1 MRVTLLLVFILC
13 CAQIPKSSEWDI
25 SPVRTPAQEKSTFK
39 IEPGFTIELV
49 ASEPMVQEP
58 VAMSF
63 DGDGRLW
70 VVEMRGFMP
79 DIAGKG
85 EVEKSGRIS
94 ILEDQNGDG
103 VMDKST
109 IYLDGLI
116 LPRALGLIKGGALIS
131 ENKALWLT
139 QDTNGDLKADTKV
152 LLDSTYAKNGAPE
165 HSDNGLLLNLDN
177 WYYNVKSRLRYRLM
191 DGKWQRDS
199 TEFRGQWG
207 MSHDDQGRLFYNYNW
222 SQLHADLVPA
232 NSITRNKN
240 HSISSGIDHGL
251 TTDRRIYPIRSN
263 PAINRGYIEGTLDK
277 KGRLMEFT
285 AACSPLVLRS
295 TLFPKQYYGNALVCE
310 PAGNLIKRN
319 VVTEK
324 NGILKAYDPQPQHE
338 FLASTDERF
347 RPTQMALG
355 PDGALYI
362 ADMYHGIIQHG
373 SYMTPYLKEQNLKR
387 KLDAPIHMGRIWRIV
402 PKGKN
407 IKKVHP
413 LQQASGPT
421 LISYLSHPDGFYRDM
436 AQRLLIEK
444 QDKSLIPELKKIVK
458 KNTSTL
464 GRLHA
469 LWTLEGL
476 QAADTEFL
484 TALILDENSLIKNN
498 ALRLFGQKPNTPT
511 AILDEKLL
519 AIAQR
524 AKPTEA
530 VQLAL
535 SVQMASPNIQSKLLG
550 ILLGQHIHSGLL
562 RDAVMSSL
570 WNREYEFLSYLI
582 SLNSWVEPTAN
593 KEIMLEMIT
602 SAVVK
607 KGKESEIK
615 DVLALIDSKGKG
627 PFTWKEKVL
636 LTSLAI
642 QAPNRKDLKPIQLA
656 AMPAIFKEKNKILD
670 ENKWIVLENMFH
682 WPQKTMVSQK
692 NSKSFLDEKSLIQ
705 FAEGR
710 QKYLA
715 TCSGCHG
722 VDGKGITRFAPPLR
736 ASEWVLGDA
745 TTLSLIVLH
754 GMEGPMVVAGKKYD
768 APAILPVMPAHST
781 MGDADIAS
789 ILTYIRN
796 EWGNQAEPVLSRFVF
811 STRNVSQGRV
821 YPWKTNEIK
830 KYVESLKKPN

>member
-319 VVTEK
+319 IVTEK

-355 PDGALYI
+355 PDGTLYI

-407 IKKVHP
+407 VKKVHP

-444 QDKSLIPELKKIVK
+444 QDKSLIPELKKIVQ

-476 QAADTEFL
+476 QAADKEFL

-498 ALRLFGQKPNTPT
+498 ALRLLSLKPNTPT

-582 SLNSWVEPTAN
+582 SLNSWVEPTAD

-615 DVLALIDSKGKG
+615 NLLARIDSKGKA
-627 PFTWKEKVL
+627 FTWKEKVL

-642 QAPNRKDLKPIQLA
+642 QAPNRKDLKPIQLV

-692 NSKSFLDEKSLIQ
+692 DSKSFLDEKSLVQ

>member
-1 MRVTLLLVFILC
+1 MRVTLLLIIILC
-13 CAQIPKSSEWDI
+13 CAQSPRSTEWDI
-25 SPVRTPAQEKSTFK
+25 SPVRSPIQEKSTFI

-79 DIAGKG
+79 DIEGKG
-85 EVEKSGRIS
+85 EAEKSGRIS
-94 ILEDQNGDG
+94 ILEDQDGDG

-109 IYLDGLI
+109 IYLEGLI

-191 DGKWQRDS
+191 EGKWQRDS

-295 TLFPKQYYGNALVCE
+295 TLFPTQYYGNALVCE

-324 NGILKAYDPQPQHE
+324 NGILQAYDPHPQRE

-373 SYMTPYLKEQNLKR
+373 SYMTPYLKDQNVKR

-402 PKGKN
+402 PKGKKL
-407 IKKVHP
+407 KKVQALH
-413 LQQASGPT
+413 QASGPA
-421 LISYLSHPDGFYRDM
+421 LISFLSHPDGFYRDM
-436 AQRLLIEK
+436 AQRLLIER

-469 LWTLEGL
+469 MWTLEGM
-476 QAADTEFL
+476 QAADAAFL
-484 TALILDENSLIKNN
+484 SSFISEENSLIKNN
-498 ALRLFGQKPNTPT
+498 ALRLLGQKPNTPT
-511 AILDEKLL
+511 AALDEKLL
-519 AIAQR
+519 AVALR

-530 VQLAL
+530 YQLAL
-535 SVQMASPNIQSKLLG
+535 SVHLASPKSQQKILG
-550 ILLGQHIHSGLL
+550 ILLSQHIHSGLL

-582 SLNSWVEPTAN
+582 SLKNWVEPTAD

-615 DVLALIDSKGKG
+615 DLLALIDSKE

-670 ENKWIVLENMFH
+670 DNKWIVLENMFH

-692 NSKSFLDEKSLIQ
+692 DSKSFLDEKSLIQ

-722 VDGKGITRFAPPLR
+722 VDGKGINRFAPPLR
-736 ASEWVLGDA
+736 GSEWVLGDA

-781 MGDADIAS
+781 MGDADIAA

-796 EWGNQAEPVLSRFVF
+796 EWGNQAEPVASRFVY

-821 YPWKTNEIK
+821 YPWKINEIK

>member
-1 MRVTLLLVFILC
+1 MRILLLLICILC
-13 CAQIPKSSEWDI
+13 CAQGPRNKEWDI

-79 DIAGKG
+79 DIDGKG
-85 EVEKSGRIS
+85 ELEKSGRIS
-94 ILEDQNGDG
+94 VLEDINGDG
-103 VMDKST
+103 LMDKST

-139 QDTNGDLKADTKV
+139 QDTNGDLKADTKI

-165 HSDNGLLLNLDN
+165 HSDNGLLLNVDN

-191 DGKWQRDS
+191 EGKWQRDS

-251 TTDRRIYPIRSN
+251 TTDRRIYPIRSS
-263 PAINRGYIEGTLDK
+263 PAINRGYIAGTLDK
-277 KGRLMEFT
+277 KSRLMEFT

-295 TLFPKQYYGNALVCE
+295 TLFPTQYYGNALVCE

-324 NGILKAYDPQPQHE
+324 NGILQAYDPHPKRE

-373 SYMTPYLKEQNLKR
+373 SYMTPYLKDQNLKR

-402 PKGKN
+402 PKGQKL
-407 IKKVHP
+407 KKVYP
-413 LQQASGPT
+413 LQQAGGKV
-421 LISYLSHPDGFYRDM
+421 LISYLSHPDGWYRDM
-436 AQRLLIEK
+436 AQRLLVEK
-444 QDKSLIPELKKIVK
+444 QDKSLIPELKKTAR
-458 KNTSTL
+458 KNTFNL

-469 LWTLEGL
+469 LWTLDGM

-484 TALILDENSLIKNN
+484 SSLISDENSLIKNN
-498 ALRLFGQKPNTPT
+498 ALRLLSLKSPLPT
-511 AILDEKLL
+511 ALLDEKLL
-519 AIAQR
+519 ALAQR

-535 SVQMASPNIQSKLLG
+535 SVGVASLEIQYKLLA
-550 ILLGQHIHSGLL
+550 ILMENHVHSALL

-570 WNREYEFLSYLI
+570 WNREYEFLPYLI
-582 SLNSWVEPTAN
+582 SLKNWVAPTAD

-615 DVLALIDSKGKG
+615 NLLALIDLRGRAT
-627 PFTWKEKVL
+627 FTWKEKVI

-642 QAPNRKDLKPIQLA
+642 QAPNRKDLKPIQLSV
-656 AMPAIFKEKNKILD
+656 MPEIFKEKNKILD
-670 ENKWIVLENMFH
+670 ENKWIVLENMFD
-682 WPQKTMVSQK
+682 WPQKISISQK
-692 NSKSFLDEKSLIQ
+692 GSKTYLDEKSLIQ

-722 VDGKGITRFAPPLR
+722 VDGKGISRFAPPLKS
-736 ASEWVLGDA
+736 SEWVLGDA

-754 GMEGPMVVAGKKYD
+754 GMEGTMMVAGKKYD

-796 EWGNQAEPVLSRFVF
+796 EWGNQAEPVASRFVF
-811 STRNVSQGRV
+811 STRNASQGRV
-821 YPWKTNEIK
+821 YPWKTIEIK

>member
-13 CAQIPKSSEWDI
+13 CAQIPRSSEWDI

-63 DGDGRLW
+63 DRDGRLW

-191 DGKWQRDS
+191 EGKWQRDS

-277 KGRLMEFT
+277 KGRLREFT

-295 TLFPKQYYGNALVCE
+295 TLFPTQYYGNALVCE

-324 NGILKAYDPQPQHE
+324 NGILRAYDPNPQRE

-402 PKGKN
+402 PKGKKV
-407 IKKVHP
+407 KKVHP
-413 LQQASGPT
+413 LQQAGGPT

-444 QDKSLIPELKKIVK
+444 QDKSLIPELKKIIQ

-476 QAADTEFL
+476 QAADKEFL

-498 ALRLFGQKPNTPT
+498 ALRLLSLIPNTPT

-582 SLNSWVEPTAN
+582 SLNSWVEPTAD

-615 DVLALIDSKGKG
+615 NLLALIDSKGKG

-642 QAPNRKDLKPIQLA
+642 QAPNRKDLKPIQLV

-736 ASEWVLGDA
+736 GSEWVLGDA

>member
-1 MRVTLLLVFILC
+1 MRVFLFLAFVLC
-13 CAQIPKSSEWDI
+13 CAQIPRSNEWDI

-94 ILEDQNGDG
+94 ILEDQDGDG

-191 DGKWQRDS
+191 EGKWQRDS

-277 KGRLMEFT
+277 KGRLREFT

-295 TLFPKQYYGNALVCE
+295 TLFPTQYYGNALVCE

-324 NGILKAYDPQPQHE
+324 NGILKAYDPNPQRE

-407 IKKVHP
+407 VKKVHP

-421 LISYLSHPDGFYRDM
+421 LISYLSHPDGFYRDI

-444 QDKSLIPELKKIVK
+444 QDKSLIPELKKAVK
-458 KNTSTL
+458 KNASTL

-484 TALILDENSLIKNN
+484 SSLILDENSLIKNN
-498 ALRLFGQKPNTPT
+498 ALRLLGQKPNTPT
-511 AILDEKLL
+511 AALDDKLVS
-519 AIAQR
+519 IAQR

-535 SVQMASPNIQSKLLG
+535 SVHLASAKSQQKILG
-550 ILLGQHIHSGLL
+550 ILLSQHIHSGLF

-582 SLNSWVEPTAN
+582 SLDSWVTATAD

-615 DVLALIDSKGKG
+615 DLLALIDSKE

-656 AMPAIFKEKNKILD
+656 AMPAIFKQKNKILD

-692 NSKSFLDEKSLIQ
+692 DSKSFLDEKSLIQ

-722 VDGKGITRFAPPLR
+722 VDGKGINRFAPPLR

-796 EWGNQAEPVLSRFVF
+796 EWGNQAEPVASRFVF

>member
-1 MRVTLLLVFILC
+1 MRVSLLLAFVLC
-13 CAQIPKSSEWDI
+13 CAQIPRSNEWDI
-25 SPVRTPAQEKSTFK
+25 SPVRTPIQEKSTFK

-94 ILEDQNGDG
+94 ILEDQDGDG

-191 DGKWQRDS
+191 EGKWQRDS

-295 TLFPKQYYGNALVCE
+295 TLFPTQYYGNALVCE

-324 NGILKAYDPQPQHE
+324 NGILQAYDPNPQRE

-402 PKGKN
+402 PKGKKL
-407 IKKVHP
+407 KKVQA
-413 LQQASGPT
+413 LQQASGPA
-421 LISYLSHPDGFYRDM
+421 LISFLSHPDGFYRDM
-436 AQRLLIEK
+436 AQRLLIER

-458 KNTSTL
+458 KNMSTL

-469 LWTLEGL
+469 MWTLEGM
-476 QAADTEFL
+476 QAADAAFL
-484 TALILDENSLIKNN
+484 ISFISEENSLIKNN
-498 ALRLFGQKPNTPT
+498 ALRLLGQKPNTPT
-511 AILDEKLL
+511 AALDEKLIS
-519 AIAQR
+519 IAQR

-530 VQLAL
+530 YQLAL
-535 SVQMASPNIQSKLLG
+535 SVHLASPKSQQKILG
-550 ILLGQHIHSGLL
+550 ILLSQHIHSGLL

-582 SLNSWVEPTAN
+582 SLDSWVAATAD

-615 DVLALIDSKGKG
+615 DLLALIDSKE

-670 ENKWIVLENMFH
+670 DNKWIVLENMFH

-692 NSKSFLDEKSLIQ
+692 DSKSFLDEKSLIQ

-722 VDGKGITRFAPPLR
+722 VDGKGINRFAPPLR
-736 ASEWVLGDA
+736 GSEWVLGDA

-781 MGDADIAS
+781 MGDADIAA

-796 EWGNQAEPVLSRFVF
+796 EWGNQAEPVASRFIF
-811 STRNVSQGRV
+811 STRNASQGRV
-821 YPWKTNEIK
+821 YPWKINEIK

>member
-1 MRVTLLLVFILC
+1 
-13 CAQIPKSSEWDI
+13 
-25 SPVRTPAQEKSTFK
+25 VRTPAQEKSTFK

-63 DGDGRLW
+63 DRDGRLW

-191 DGKWQRDS
+191 EGKWQRDS

-277 KGRLMEFT
+277 KGRLREFT

-295 TLFPKQYYGNALVCE
+295 TLFPTQYYGNALVCE

-324 NGILKAYDPQPQHE
+324 NGILRAYDPNPQRE

-402 PKGKN
+402 PKGKKV
-407 IKKVHP
+407 KKVHP
-413 LQQASGPT
+413 LQQAGGPT

-444 QDKSLIPELKKIVK
+444 QDKSLIPELKKIIQ

-476 QAADTEFL
+476 QAADKEFL

-498 ALRLFGQKPNTPT
+498 ALRLLSLIPNTPT

-582 SLNSWVEPTAN
+582 SLNSWVEPTAD

-615 DVLALIDSKGKG
+615 NLLALIDSKGKG

-642 QAPNRKDLKPIQLA
+642 QAPNRKDLKPIQLV

-736 ASEWVLGDA
+736 GSEWVLGDA

>member
-152 LLDSTYAKNGAPE
+152 LIDSTYAKNGAPE

-295 TLFPKQYYGNALVCE
+295 TLFPKQYYGNAFVCE

-402 PKGKN
+402 PRGKN
-407 IKKVHP
+407 VKKVHP

-476 QAADTEFL
+476 QAADKEFL

-498 ALRLFGQKPNTPT
+498 ALRLLGQKPNTPT

-535 SVQMASPNIQSKLLG
+535 SVQMASPNIQSKYKF
-550 ILLGQHIHSGLL
+550 
-562 RDAVMSSL
+562 RP
-570 WNREYEFLSYLI
+570 F
-582 SLNSWVEPTAN
+582 
-593 KEIMLEMIT
+593 
-602 SAVVK
+602 
-607 KGKESEIK
+607 KGCGHE
-615 DVLALIDSKGKG
+615 
-627 PFTWKEKVL
+627 
-636 LTSLAI
+636 
-642 QAPNRKDLKPIQLA
+642 
-656 AMPAIFKEKNKILD
+656 
-670 ENKWIVLENMFH
+670 
-682 WPQKTMVSQK
+682 
-692 NSKSFLDEKSLIQ
+692 
-705 FAEGR
+705 
-710 QKYLA
+710 
-715 TCSGCHG
+715 
-722 VDGKGITRFAPPLR
+722 
-736 ASEWVLGDA
+736 
-745 TTLSLIVLH
+745 
-754 GMEGPMVVAGKKYD
+754 
-768 APAILPVMPAHST
+768 
-781 MGDADIAS
+781 
-789 ILTYIRN
+789 
-796 EWGNQAEPVLSRFVF
+796 
-811 STRNVSQGRV
+811 
-821 YPWKTNEIK
+821 
-830 KYVESLKKPN
+830 